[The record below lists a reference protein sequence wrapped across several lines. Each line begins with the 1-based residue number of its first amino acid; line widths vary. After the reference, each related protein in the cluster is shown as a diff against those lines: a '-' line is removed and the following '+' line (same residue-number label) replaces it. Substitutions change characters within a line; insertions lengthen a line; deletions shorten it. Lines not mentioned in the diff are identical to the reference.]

1 MRGGIVVPPLEEL
14 FLYKIATPKAK
25 IALPKMTD
33 NNRSEVIIVSGTIAM
48 IKGKTKLPKST
59 LKKGFLPKNRR
70 ASTNITIF
78 NTKITIA
85 RSKPKAASSNIP
97 RPLTPPAAI

>member
-1 MRGGIVVPPLEEL
+1 MREDRRTAARRVV
-14 FLYKIATPKAK
+14 LYKIATPKAK

-59 LKKGFLPKNRR
+59 LKRVF
-70 ASTNITIF
+70 T
-78 NTKITIA
+78 
-85 RSKPKAASSNIP
+85 
-97 RPLTPPAAI
+97 

>member
-1 MRGGIVVPPLEEL
+1 MEIFFKNEGGIVVPPLEEL

-59 LKKGFLPKNRR
+59 LKRVFYL
-70 ASTNITIF
+70 
-78 NTKITIA
+78 KIEELVPT
-85 RSKPKAASSNIP
+85 
-97 RPLTPPAAI
+97 

>member
-1 MRGGIVVPPLEEL
+1 MEIFLKMRGGIVVPPLEEL

-48 IKGKTKLPKST
+48 IKGKPSLKST
-59 LKKGFLPKNRR
+59 LKKGFYL
-70 ASTNITIF
+70 
-78 NTKITIA
+78 KIEELVPT
-85 RSKPKAASSNIP
+85 
-97 RPLTPPAAI
+97 